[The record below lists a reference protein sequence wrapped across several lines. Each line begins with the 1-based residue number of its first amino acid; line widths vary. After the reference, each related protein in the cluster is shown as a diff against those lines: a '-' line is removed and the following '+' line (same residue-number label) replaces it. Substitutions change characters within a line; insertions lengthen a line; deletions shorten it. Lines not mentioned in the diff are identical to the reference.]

1 MLVKLSLI
9 WVCCARHQVS
19 MMLCWKQLA
28 TLNIHFISLFVVPL
42 ESINILISPKKSEV
56 PSFSCKGYFHHSAIY
71 IKCLL
76 YLPYLKHL
84 HKPLVSWKRHV
95 INIGNRPSVTK
106 YIYYDDSLNNNFFL
120 QLLYYKWFMY
130 NPQRIQWPPFQK
142 VKNICLV
149 RAQSWTKVGL
159 LIYCIFYY

>member
-9 WVCCARHQVS
+9 LGLLCQAPSVYDAMLKAR
-19 MMLCWKQLA
+19 A

-42 ESINILISPKKSEV
+42 ESIKILISPEKSEV
-56 PSFSCKGYFHHSAIY
+56 PSFSCKGYFHHSAVY

-84 HKPLVSWKRHV
+84 HKPLVSWKGHI

-106 YIYYDDSLNNNFFL
+106 YIYYDDSLNNNFF
-120 QLLYYKWFMY
+120 Y
-130 NPQRIQWPPFQK
+130 NCFITNGLRITHREYNSHHF
-142 VKNICLV
+142 
-149 RAQSWTKVGL
+149 RR
-159 LIYCIFYY
+159 